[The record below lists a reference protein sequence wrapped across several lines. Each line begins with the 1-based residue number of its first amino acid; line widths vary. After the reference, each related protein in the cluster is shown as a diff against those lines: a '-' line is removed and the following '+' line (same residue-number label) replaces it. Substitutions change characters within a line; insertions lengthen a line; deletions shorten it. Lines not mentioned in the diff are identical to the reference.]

1 MRQRGGRLKKST
13 KGTEVSKLKAQRA
26 PGGKCGES
34 GHSIRTCQ
42 EMKAASSARAKEVM
56 ARYGKTEIGN
66 TQ

>member
-1 MRQRGGRLKKST
+1 MRGARRRLKKSA
-13 KGTEVSKLKAQRA
+13 KGTEVANSKTTRNC
-26 PGGKCGES
+26 GKCGES